1 MKPSFVDGIY
11 RDGLDPDTPFL
22 AYIDNNPDNT
32 SPNPD
37 TLLGV
42 FDQADQLIDRDGDGS
57 PVGNGDASGLVGNIN
72 SDGTLRL
79 KISGHPDY
87 HFQGG
92 SIGGGCNA
100 NSGGGGCN
108 IHNEAGRYDLFVKLN
123 EEDLY
128 TSNYNASSL
137 SAPQASLF
145 SASNIDSIVG
155 RRVITSS
162 SEKVF
167 EPTSILAIAAVG
179 LGVVWRGKKGK
190 K

>member
-1 MKPSFVDGIY
+1 Y
-11 RDGLDPDTPFL
+11 ADGLYRNGLNPDTPFL
-22 AYIDNNPDNT
+22 AYIDNNPDGT

-42 FDQADQLIDRDGDGS
+42 FDQADQLIDSDDDDS
-57 PVGNGDASGLVGNIN
+57 PIGNSDASGLVGNIN

-79 KISGHPDY
+79 KISGYDDHQ
-87 HFQGG
+87 FVGSQGDCSAG
-92 SIGGGCNA
+92 
-100 NSGGGGCN
+100 SGGGGCTYFQ
-108 IHNEAGRYDLFVKLN
+108 NEAGRYDLFIKLN
-123 EEDLY
+123 ENNLDPE
-128 TSNYNASSL
+128 NFENFNASSL

-145 SASNIDSIVG
+145 SASNLDSVTG

-179 LGVVWRGKKGK
+179 LGIVWRGKKAK
-190 K
+190 Q